1 MAKKNK
7 VNYASSVDKN
17 RDGRTTRSE
26 AKSSNKDV
34 SDPMDLNDDGTV
46 TRSERKAYE
55 RAFGKKKRSKTPSK
69 KKKTAKQIRAELR
82 LIFDEIDED
91 ASGGIDVQELEDHA
105 SLLGFGNLTAFEIS
119 ELLEEA
125 DANDDGIMDFEEFI
139 AVVESCRGTSSAW
152 ANVGALEIAV
162 KRYNNVLAASDSL
175 FSAVQELT
183 AASCET
189 DEQGRKVAGCSRVFA
204 VTVASSVTAIIS
216 FCLIAVAGWGN
227 VTKLQGII
235 ENIDAGTT
243 SVQDAQAAVASIVMA
258 SVVPFSIF
266 FFMLFV
272 TSVVGFTR
280 SQAHLGHVIFGFHVV
295 DMESGE
301 PVGVGR
307 LLLRLWLPT
316 ILQSIVIFLKPNL
329 TMEVLI
335 TCLVIHYFIN
345 PVMLLVQSDSR
356 HIWDLMLGE
365 QVVVR

>member
-1 MAKKNK
+1 MFLPHTVCVLVFVYGIRLTNFLFWP
-7 VNYASSVDKN
+7 SSDFLLFCFVFF
-17 RDGRTTRSE
+17 
-26 AKSSNKDV
+26 SS
-34 SDPMDLNDDGTV
+34 
-46 TRSERKAYE
+46 
-55 RAFGKKKRSKTPSK
+55 
-69 KKKTAKQIRAELR
+69 
-82 LIFDEIDED
+82 DED

-105 SLLGFGNLTAFEIS
+105 SLLGFGNLTGTLSVCLFFFSIQQLCVLKHYKLSYIFFLLAFFMTAFEIS